1 MTATTKTAER
11 VQAIVARINALAAER
26 TALYRQASE
35 GWTPAQRERLK
46 AIGDELVAL
55 WEERRKAQAGQDDV
69 NDVPVWHAA

>member
-1 MTATTKTAER
+1 MTATKDTAER
-11 VQAIVARINALAAER
+11 VQEIVRRINTLAAER

-35 GWTPAQRERLK
+35 GWTPQQRERLK

-55 WEERRKAQAGQDDV
+55 WVERRKAQAGQDDA